1 MKPKYGLK
9 KMPKTTPLECYKQ
22 HYTQTTR
29 MILARCSN
37 DADKLMQS
45 HELIEKALE
54 SELER
59 VRESMRELINRNGWN
74 K

>member
-1 MKPKYGLK
+1 
-9 KMPKTTPLECYKQ
+9 MPKTTQLECYKQ

-45 HELIEKALE
+45 HELIEQALE

>member
-1 MKPKYGLK
+1 
-9 KMPKTTPLECYKQ
+9 MPKTTPLECYKQ
-22 HYTQTTR
+22 HYTQITR

-37 DADKLMQS
+37 DADKLMQR
-45 HELIEKALE
+45 HELIEQSLE

-59 VRESMRELINRNGWN
+59 VRGSMRELINRNGRN

>member
-1 MKPKYGLK
+1 MK
-9 KMPKTTPLECYKQ
+9 TIPLECYKQ

-37 DADKLMQS
+37 DTDKLMQC
-45 HELIEKALE
+45 HEAIEEALE
-54 SELER
+54 NELER
-59 VRESMRELINRNGWN
+59 VRESRRELINRNNLN

>member
-1 MKPKYGLK
+1 
-9 KMPKTTPLECYKQ
+9 MPKTTPPECYKH
-22 HYTQTTR
+22 HYTRTTL

-45 HELIEKALE
+45 HELIEKSLE

>member
-1 MKPKYGLK
+1 MMLK
-9 KMPKTTPLECYKQ
+9 KTPLECYKQ

-45 HELIEKALE
+45 HELIEQSLE

>member
-1 MKPKYGLK
+1 M
-9 KMPKTTPLECYKQ
+9 MPKTTPLECYKK

-37 DADKLMQS
+37 EEDKLMQC
-45 HELIEKALE
+45 HTLLECALE

-59 VRESMRELINRNGWN
+59 IRESMRELTNRNNWN

>member
-1 MKPKYGLK
+1 
-9 KMPKTTPLECYKQ
+9 MPKITPLERYKQ
-22 HYTQTTR
+22 HYTQATR

-45 HELIEKALE
+45 HELIEQALE